1 MKLRIGIHNLHMGAR
16 GGGEKRTL
24 VLADYLSQ
32 KHHVWV
38 FVSQPVNVA
47 LLENYFDVDLSRLT
61 FVVLGDGRS
70 SGNHQKPSLWRARRE
85 VFENS
90 YGHFR
95 KIQSCKLDL
104 FINNSHCSNLPC
116 PASLGVYMCMFP
128 YRHTSSAK
136 SFMGRTRRAFLNRME
151 ERILG
156 CRISDFLD
164 SYDSVTANSEFTA
177 KWIERMWGRHPETIY
192 SVGDDM
198 GPPVTK
204 ERIILNVGRFFMNG
218 GGCLHKR
225 QDLLLNVFRGMTD
238 IHRAGWQMHFVG
250 GVASDPA
257 SRAMVEKLSHTS
269 KGLPIFFHLDADF
282 GRLRD
287 LYRRASI
294 YWHATGYGFSPTE
307 YPDMQEHFGL
317 TTVEAMSA
325 GVVPVVINSGGQC
338 EIVTQGVNGLLWNE
352 CDELERE
359 TRRLIDDPE
368 LREAMSLQA
377 QESLARF
384 SRRAFEGR
392 MDAILDRLCLA
403 RASFDKA
410 SLPSVI

>member
-1 MKLRIGIHNLHMGAR
+1 
-16 GGGEKRTL
+16 
-24 VLADYLSQ
+24 
-32 KHHVWV
+32 
-38 FVSQPVNVA
+38 
-47 LLENYFDVDLSRLT
+47 
-61 FVVLGDGRS
+61 
-70 SGNHQKPSLWRARRE
+70 
-85 VFENS
+85 
-90 YGHFR
+90 
-95 KIQSCKLDL
+95 
-104 FINNSHCSNLPC
+104 
-116 PASLGVYMCMFP
+116 MCMFP

-136 SFMGRTRRAFLNRME
+136 SLMGRTRRAFLNRME

-177 KWIERMWGRHPETIY
+177 EWIERMWGRHPETIY

-198 GPPVTK
+198 GPPVKK

-225 QDLLLNVFRGMTD
+225 QDLLLNAFRRMTD

-257 SRAMVEKLSHTS
+257 SRAIVERVSQS
-269 KGLPIFFHLDADF
+269 SEGLPIFFHFDADF

-294 YWHATGYGFSPTE
+294 YWHATGYGFSPNE
-307 YPDMQEHFGL
+307 YPERQEHFGL

-325 GVVPVVINSGGQC
+325 GAVPVVINSGGQC
-338 EIVTQGVNGLLWNE
+338 EIVTHGVNGLLWNE
-352 CDELERE
+352 LDDLDRE
-359 TRRLIDDPE
+359 THRLIDDSE
-368 LREAMSLQA
+368 LREAMSVQA
-377 QESLARF
+377 RAIVTKF

-403 RASFDKA
+403 KGRSTKRLR
-410 SLPSVI
+410 SRSQSPKGISSHTCLRG